1 MDSLA
6 KPVEERQAE
15 RFLELFDLVG
25 DRWLAELESLGGE
38 AEALQVGD
46 GFERAELP
54 QSDRSVEVQLSLR
67 PRHGAYDICAMAARK
82 PRSLSPVRRTAPNL
96 EGVEAPQQAAP
107 SVSEQKINQY
117 RKRRYQALHAET
129 EAANKRRAAGK
140 ATARDRIEM
149 LLDEGSFVELDVFAT
164 HRAQGFGMEDRRIA
178 GDGVVAGFGEIDRR
192 PVAIYAYDATVF
204 GGSLGEVTAEKI
216 VKVQELALRNR
227 VPIIGINDS
236 GGARIQE
243 GVVALAGYADIF
255 FRNVRSSGV
264 IPQLSVIAGPCTGG
278 AVYSPA
284 ITDFIFIV
292 AGQGY
297 MFITGPEV
305 IKVVTGEAVSF
316 DELGGGHVHN
326 ATSGVAHFL
335 PKSEQECAAG
345 VRKLLSYLPLSNT
358 ERPPFVPTTDD
369 LERADPELQTI
380 VPESPNKPYD
390 MRDVVSRVLDGRE
403 FFEVQPFFAQNIIV
417 GLGRLGG
424 HVVGVVGNQP
434 KVLAGAIDINAS
446 VKAARFI
453 RFCDAFGIPILS
465 FVDVPGYLPGRDQE
479 HGGIIRH
486 GAKLLYAY
494 AEATVPKLAVITR
507 KNYGG
512 AYTVMSPKQMG
523 ADLNL
528 AWPTAEIAVMG
539 PEAAVNIIYKR
550 DLASAPDPAARRKE
564 LVAEYTTRFANPY
577 VAAERGYI
585 DDVIE
590 PSQTR
595 RELVRGLQL
604 CLRKTVERPSRKHGN
619 IPL

>member
-1 MDSLA
+1 MN
-6 KPVEERQAE
+6 
-15 RFLELFDLVG
+15 
-25 DRWLAELESLGGE
+25 
-38 AEALQVGD
+38 
-46 GFERAELP
+46 
-54 QSDRSVEVQLSLR
+54 
-67 PRHGAYDICAMAARK
+67 ARK
-82 PRSLSPVRRTAPNL
+82 PRSLTPVRRTTPDV
-96 EGVEAPQQAAP
+96 EGVEAPERAP
-107 SVSEQKINQY
+107 ATISEQKINQY
-117 RKRRYQALHAET
+117 RKRRYEALHAET
-129 EAANKRRAAGK
+129 EAANRRRATGK
-140 ATARDRIEM
+140 ATARERVEM
-149 LLDEGSFVELDVFAT
+149 LLDAGSFVELDVFAT
-164 HRAQGFGMEDRRIA
+164 HRAYGFGMEDRRIA
-178 GDGVVAGFGEIDRR
+178 GDGVVAGFGEVDRR
-192 PVAIYAYDATVF
+192 PVAVYAYDATVF

-255 FRNVRSSGV
+255 YRNVRSSGV
-264 IPQLSVIAGPCTGG
+264 IPQISVIAGPCTGG

-305 IKVVTGEAVSF
+305 IRVVTGEKVTF
-316 DELGGGHVHN
+316 DELGGGDVHN

-335 PKSEQECAAG
+335 PKNEAACAAG
-345 VRKLLSYLPLSNT
+345 VRKLLTYLPSSNG
-358 ERPPFVPTTDD
+358 ERPPYLPTTDD

-380 VPESPNKPYD
+380 VPEAPNKPYD
-390 MRDVVSRVLDGRE
+390 MRQVVSRVLDNRE
-403 FFEVQPFFAQNIIV
+403 FFEIQAFFAPNIVI

-424 HVVGVVGNQP
+424 HVVGIVGNQP

-453 RFCDAFGIPILS
+453 RFCDAFGIPIIS

-494 AEATVPKLAVITR
+494 AEATVPKLTVITR
-507 KNYGG
+507 KDYGG
-512 AYTVMSPKQMG
+512 AYCVMSPKQMG

-539 PEAAVNIIYKR
+539 PEAAVNIVYKR
-550 DLASAPDPAARRKE
+550 DLTVAKDPASRRKE
-564 LVAEYTTRFANPY
+564 LVAEYTARFANPY

-595 RELVRGLQL
+595 RELVRGLQV
-604 CLRKTVERPSRKHGN
+604 CLSKTVERPARKHGN

>member
-1 MDSLA
+1 
-6 KPVEERQAE
+6 
-15 RFLELFDLVG
+15 
-25 DRWLAELESLGGE
+25 
-38 AEALQVGD
+38 
-46 GFERAELP
+46 
-54 QSDRSVEVQLSLR
+54 
-67 PRHGAYDICAMAARK
+67 MAARK

-564 LVAEYTTRFANPY
+564 LVAEYTTRFASPY

>member
-1 MDSLA
+1 MS
-6 KPVEERQAE
+6 
-15 RFLELFDLVG
+15 
-25 DRWLAELESLGGE
+25 SGGPYSGI
-38 AEALQVGD
+38 A
-46 GFERAELP
+46 P
-54 QSDRSVEVQLSLR
+54 T
-67 PRHGAYDICAMAARK
+67 ICAMAARRPK
-82 PRSLSPVRRTAPNL
+82 SLTPVRRTTPTL
-96 EGVEAPQQAAP
+96 EGVEAPHRVQTT
-107 SVSEQKINQY
+107 VSEQKINQY

-129 EAANKRRAAGK
+129 AAANRRRAAGK
-140 ATARDRIEM
+140 ATARDRVEM
-149 LLDEGSFVELDVFAT
+149 LLDDGSFVELDVFAA
-164 HRAQGFGMEDRRIA
+164 HRAHGFGMEERRIA

-192 PVAIYAYDATVF
+192 PVAVYAYDATVF

-255 FRNVRSSGV
+255 LRNVRSSGV
-264 IPQLSVIAGPCTGG
+264 IPQLSVIAG
-278 AVYSPA
+278 
-284 ITDFIFIV
+284 
-292 AGQGY
+292 QGY
-297 MFITGPEV
+297 IFITGPEV
-305 IKVVTGEAVSF
+305 IRVVTGESVSF
-316 DELGGGHVHN
+316 DELGGGDVHN

-335 PKSEQECAAG
+335 PQTEEDCAAG
-345 VRKLLSYLPLSNT
+345 VRKLLSYLPSSNG
-358 ERPPFVPTTDD
+358 EAPPFIPTSDD
-369 LERADPELQTI
+369 LELADPELQTI

-390 MRDVVSRVLDGRE
+390 MRELVSRVLDNRE
-403 FFEVQPFFAQNIIV
+403 FFEVQPFFAPNIIV

-424 HVVGVVGNQP
+424 HVVGIVGNQP

-453 RFCDAFGIPILS
+453 RFCDAFGIPIIS

-494 AEATVPKLAVITR
+494 AEATVPKLTVITR
-507 KNYGG
+507 KDYGG
-512 AYTVMSPKQMG
+512 AYCVMSPKQMG

-539 PEAAVNIIYKR
+539 PEAAVNIIYRR
-550 DLASAPDPAARRKE
+550 DLAGAKDPAARRKE
-564 LVAEYTTRFANPY
+564 LVAEYTAKFANPY

-604 CLRKTVERPSRKHGN
+604 CLRKTVERPPRKHGN

>member
-1 MDSLA
+1 
-6 KPVEERQAE
+6 
-15 RFLELFDLVG
+15 
-25 DRWLAELESLGGE
+25 
-38 AEALQVGD
+38 
-46 GFERAELP
+46 
-54 QSDRSVEVQLSLR
+54 
-67 PRHGAYDICAMAARK
+67 MASRK
-82 PRSLSPVRRTAPNL
+82 PRGFSPVRRNKPA
-96 EGVEAPQQAAP
+96 VEPAAP
-107 SVSEQKINQY
+107 PDLTPASVSEQKLNAY
-117 RKRRYQALHAET
+117 RKKRYGVLHPGGPALE
-129 EAANKRRAAGK
+129 KRRAEGK
-140 ATARDRIEM
+140 LTARERIDA
-149 LLDEGSFVELDVFAT
+149 LLDEGSFVELDIFAT
-164 HRAQGFGMEDRRIA
+164 HRAHGFGMEERRVA
-178 GDGVVAGFGEIDRR
+178 GDGVVSGFGQVGGRD
-192 PVAIYAYDATVF
+192 VAVYAYDATVL

-335 PKSEQECAAG
+335 PRSEQECAAG
-345 VRKLLSYLPLSNT
+345 VRKLLSYLPSSNA

-369 LERADPELQTI
+369 LERADAELQTI

-390 MRDVVSRVLDGRE
+390 MREVVSRVLDGRE
-403 FFEVQPFFAQNIIV
+403 FFEVQPFFAPNIIV

-424 HVVGVVGNQP
+424 HVVGIVGNQP

-453 RFCDAFGIPILS
+453 RFCDAFGIPIIS

-512 AYTVMSPKQMG
+512 AYTVMS
-523 ADLNL
+523 
-528 AWPTAEIAVMG
+528 
-539 PEAAVNIIYKR
+539 
-550 DLASAPDPAARRKE
+550 
-564 LVAEYTTRFANPY
+564 
-577 VAAERGYI
+577 
-585 DDVIE
+585 
-590 PSQTR
+590 
-595 RELVRGLQL
+595 
-604 CLRKTVERPSRKHGN
+604 
-619 IPL
+619 

>member
-1 MDSLA
+1 MA
-6 KPVEERQAE
+6 TRKPSPVPPAR
-15 RFLELFDLVG
+15 RT
-25 DRWLAELESLGGE
+25 RP
-38 AEALQVGD
+38 
-46 GFERAELP
+46 ELP
-54 QSDRSVEVQLSLR
+54 RVE
-67 PRHGAYDICAMAARK
+67 PPA
-82 PRSLSPVRRTAPNL
+82 RTA
-96 EGVEAPQQAAP
+96 AT
-107 SVSEQKINQY
+107 VSEQKINQY
-117 RKRRYQALHAET
+117 RKRRYQALHADT
-129 EAANKRRAAGK
+129 DAANKRRAAGK

-149 LLDEGSFVELDVFAT
+149 LVDEGSFVELDLFAT
-164 HRAQGFGMEDRRIA
+164 NRAYGFGMEDKRVA
-178 GDGVVAGFGEIDRR
+178 GDGVVAGFGDVDGR
-192 PVAIYAYDATVF
+192 PVAVYAYDPTVF

-335 PKSEQECAAG
+335 PRSEQECAAG
-345 VRKLLSYLPLSNT
+345 VRKLLSYLPSSNA

-369 LERADPELQTI
+369 LERADAELQTI

-390 MRDVVSRVLDGRE
+390 MRQVVSRVLDGRE
-403 FFEVQPFFAQNIIV
+403 FFEVQPFFAPNIIV

-424 HVVGVVGNQP
+424 HVVGIVGNQP
-434 KVLAGAIDINAS
+434 KVLAGAIDIHAS
-446 VKAARFI
+446 GKAGRFT
-453 RFCDAFGIPILS
+453 RVCDAFGIPRIS
-465 FVDVPGYLPGRDQE
+465 FLDVPGYLPGRDQE
-479 HGGIIRH
+479 PGGSIRPC
-486 GAKLLYAY
+486 AQPLQPYARG
-494 AEATVPKLAVITR
+494 TVPKRAVITR

-528 AWPTAEIAVMG
+528 AWPTAEIAVIG
-539 PEAAVNIIYKR
+539 PDAAGNIIYKP
-550 DLASAPDPAARRKE
+550 DLAAARDPVARRKE
-564 LVAEYTTRFANPY
+564 LVAEDTSRFAHPS
-577 VAAERGYI
+577 VAAERGSI
-585 DDVIE
+585 DGVTT
-590 PSQTR
+590 P
-595 RELVRGLQL
+595 
-604 CLRKTVERPSRKHGN
+604 H
-619 IPL
+619 

>member
-1 MDSLA
+1 
-6 KPVEERQAE
+6 
-15 RFLELFDLVG
+15 
-25 DRWLAELESLGGE
+25 
-38 AEALQVGD
+38 
-46 GFERAELP
+46 
-54 QSDRSVEVQLSLR
+54 
-67 PRHGAYDICAMAARK
+67 
-82 PRSLSPVRRTAPNL
+82 
-96 EGVEAPQQAAP
+96 
-107 SVSEQKINQY
+107 
-117 RKRRYQALHAET
+117 
-129 EAANKRRAAGK
+129 
-140 ATARDRIEM
+140 
-149 LLDEGSFVELDVFAT
+149 
-164 HRAQGFGMEDRRIA
+164 
-178 GDGVVAGFGEIDRR
+178 
-192 PVAIYAYDATVF
+192 F

-255 FRNVRSSGV
+255 YRNVRSSGV

-316 DELGGGHVHN
+316 DELGGGQVHN

-335 PKSEQECAAG
+335 PKTEQECAAA
-345 VRKLLSYLPLSNT
+345 VRKLLSYLPSSNN

-390 MRDVVSRVLDGRE
+390 MREVVSRVLDSRE
-403 FFEVQPFFAQNIIV
+403 FFEVQPFFAPNIVV

-424 HVVGVVGNQP
+424 HVVGIVGNQP

-453 RFCDAFGIPILS
+453 RFCDAFGIPIIS

-494 AEATVPKLAVITR
+494 AEATVPKLTVITR
-507 KNYGG
+507 KDYGG
-512 AYTVMSPKQMG
+512 AYCVMSPKQMG

-550 DLASAPDPAARRKE
+550 DLVAAPDPVARRKA
-564 LVAEYTTRFANPY
+564 LVAEPDQARIGSRPAALFA
-577 VAAERGYI
+577 
-585 DDVIE
+585 
-590 PSQTR
+590 
-595 RELVRGLQL
+595 
-604 CLRKTVERPSRKHGN
+604 
-619 IPL
+619 

>member
-1 MDSLA
+1 
-6 KPVEERQAE
+6 
-15 RFLELFDLVG
+15 
-25 DRWLAELESLGGE
+25 
-38 AEALQVGD
+38 
-46 GFERAELP
+46 
-54 QSDRSVEVQLSLR
+54 
-67 PRHGAYDICAMAARK
+67 MAARK
-82 PRSLSPVRRTAPNL
+82 PRSLSPVRRTTPSL
-96 EGVEAPQQAAP
+96 EGVEAPQREATT
-107 SVSEQKINQY
+107 VSEQKINQY

-164 HRAQGFGMEDRRIA
+164 HRAHGFGMEDRKIA

-192 PVAIYAYDATVF
+192 PVAVYAYDATVF

-255 FRNVRSSGV
+255 YRNVRSSGV

-335 PKSEQECAAG
+335 PKTEQECAAG
-345 VRKLLSYLPLSNT
+345 VRKLLSYLPSSNS

-390 MRDVVSRVLDGRE
+390 MRGVVSRVLDGRE
-403 FFEVQPFFAQNIIV
+403 FFEVQPFFAPNIIV

-424 HVVGVVGNQP
+424 HAVGIVGNQP

-512 AYTVMSPKQMG
+512 AYTVMSPRVTCRAGTKS
-523 ADLNL
+523 
-528 AWPTAEIAVMG
+528 TAGSFVTA
-539 PEAAVNIIYKR
+539 PSCSTRTPKR
-550 DLASAPDPAARRKE
+550 R
-564 LVAEYTTRFANPY
+564 
-577 VAAERGYI
+577 
-585 DDVIE
+585 
-590 PSQTR
+590 
-595 RELVRGLQL
+595 
-604 CLRKTVERPSRKHGN
+604 SRSSR
-619 IPL
+619 

>member
-1 MDSLA
+1 
-6 KPVEERQAE
+6 
-15 RFLELFDLVG
+15 
-25 DRWLAELESLGGE
+25 
-38 AEALQVGD
+38 
-46 GFERAELP
+46 
-54 QSDRSVEVQLSLR
+54 
-67 PRHGAYDICAMAARK
+67 MAARK
-82 PRSLSPVRRTAPNL
+82 PKSLSPVRRTPPRVD
-96 EGVEAPQQAAP
+96 GVEAPERAAA

-117 RKRRYQALHAET
+117 RKRRYQALHSEN
-129 EAANKRRAAGK
+129 EAANKRRAKGL
-140 ATARDRIEM
+140 ATARERVEM
-149 LLDEGSFVELDVFAT
+149 LLDDGSFVELDLFAA
-164 HRAQGFGMEDRRIA
+164 HRAHGFGMEERRIA

-192 PVAIYAYDATVF
+192 PVAVYAYDATVF

-264 IPQLSVIAGPCTGG
+264 IPQISVIAGPCTGG

-305 IKVVTGEAVSF
+305 IRVVTGEHVNF
-316 DELGGGHVHN
+316 EELGGGNVHN
-326 ATSGVAHFL
+326 VTSGVAHFL
-335 PKSEQECAAG
+335 PKTEEECAAG
-345 VRKLLSYLPLSNT
+345 VRRLLSYLPSSNG
-358 ERPPFVPTTDD
+358 ERPPYQPTADD
-369 LERADPELQTI
+369 PERADRELQTI
-380 VPESPNKPYD
+380 VPEAPNKPYD
-390 MRDVVSRVLDGRE
+390 MRDVLGRVLDDRE
-403 FFEVQPFFAQNIIV
+403 FFEVQPFFAPNIIV
-417 GLGRLGG
+417 GLRRLGG
-424 HVVGVVGNQP
+424 HVVGIVGNQP

-453 RFCDAFGIPILS
+453 RFCDAFGIPIVS

-494 AEATVPKLAVITR
+494 AEATVPKLTVITR
-507 KNYGG
+507 KDYGG
-512 AYTVMSPKQMG
+512 AYCVMSPKQMG

-550 DLASAPDPAARRKE
+550 DLVAAPDPASRRKE
-564 LVAEYTTRFANPY
+564 LVAEYTARFANPY
-577 VAAERGYI
+577 VAAERGYV

-590 PSQTR
+590 PSETR
-595 RELVRGLQL
+595 RELIRGLEL
-604 CLRKTVERPSRKHGN
+604 GLRKTVERPERKHGN

>member
-1 MDSLA
+1 M
-6 KPVEERQAE
+6 
-15 RFLELFDLVG
+15 
-25 DRWLAELESLGGE
+25 
-38 AEALQVGD
+38 
-46 GFERAELP
+46 
-54 QSDRSVEVQLSLR
+54 
-67 PRHGAYDICAMAARK
+67 
-82 PRSLSPVRRTAPNL
+82 SPVRRTTPTV
-96 EGVEAPQQAAP
+96 ESVEAPERAP
-107 SVSEQKINQY
+107 ASVSEQKINQY
-117 RKRRYQALHAET
+117 RKRRYQALHSEN
-129 EAANKRRAAGK
+129 EAANKRRARGLSS
-140 ATARDRIEM
+140 ARERIEM
-149 LLDEGSFVELDVFAT
+149 LLDDGSFVELDLFAT
-164 HRAQGFGMEDRRIA
+164 HRATGFGMEDRKIA

-192 PVAIYAYDATVF
+192 PIAVYAYDATVY

-255 FRNVRSSGV
+255 YRNVQSSGV
-264 IPQLSVIAGPCTGG
+264 IPQISIIAGPCTGG

-305 IKVVTGEAVSF
+305 IRVVTGEHVNF
-316 DELGGGHVHN
+316 EELGGGDVHN
-326 ATSGVAHFL
+326 VTSGVAHFL
-335 PKSEQECAAG
+335 PKTEEECAAG
-345 VRKLLSYLPLSNT
+345 VRRLLSYLPSSNG
-358 ERPPFVPTTDD
+358 EPPPYLPTTDD
-369 LERADPELQTI
+369 PERADRELQTI
-380 VPESPNKPYD
+380 VPEAPNKPYD
-390 MRDVVSRVLDGRE
+390 MRELVGRVLDNRE
-403 FFEVQPFFAQNIIV
+403 FFEVQPFFAPNII
-417 GLGRLGG
+417 
-424 HVVGVVGNQP
+424 GNQP
-434 KVLAGAIDINAS
+434 KALAGAIDINAS

-453 RFCDAFGIPILS
+453 RFCDAFGIPIVS

-507 KNYGG
+507 KDYGG

-539 PEAAVNIIYKR
+539 PEAAVNIVYKR
-550 DLASAPDPAARRKE
+550 ELAAAPDPAARRKE
-564 LVAEYTTRFANPY
+564 LVAEYTAKFANPY

-590 PSQTR
+590 PSETR
-595 RELVRGLQL
+595 RALIRGLDL
-604 CLRKTVERPSRKHGN
+604 GRRKTVERPVRKHGN

>member
-1 MDSLA
+1 M
-6 KPVEERQAE
+6 
-15 RFLELFDLVG
+15 
-25 DRWLAELESLGGE
+25 
-38 AEALQVGD
+38 
-46 GFERAELP
+46 
-54 QSDRSVEVQLSLR
+54 
-67 PRHGAYDICAMAARK
+67 
-82 PRSLSPVRRTAPNL
+82 SPVRRTTPTV
-96 EGVEAPQQAAP
+96 EGVEAPERGPA

-117 RKRRYQALHAET
+117 RKRRYQALHTEN
-129 EAANKRRAAGK
+129 EAAIKRRAKGLSS
-140 ATARDRIEM
+140 ARERIEM
-149 LLDEGSFVELDVFAT
+149 LLDEGTFVELDLFAT
-164 HRAQGFGMEDRRIA
+164 HRAHGFGMEDRKIA
-178 GDGVVAGFGEIDRR
+178 GDGVVAGFGEVARR
-192 PVAIYAYDATVF
+192 PVAVYSYDATVY

-255 FRNVRSSGV
+255 YRNVRSSGV
-264 IPQLSVIAGPCTGG
+264 IPQISVIAGPCTGG

-305 IKVVTGEAVSF
+305 IRVVTGEHVNF
-316 DELGGGHVHN
+316 EDLGGGDVHN
-326 ATSGVAHFL
+326 VTSGVAHFL
-335 PKSEQECAAG
+335 PKTEEECAAG
-345 VRKLLSYLPLSNT
+345 VRRLLSYLPSSNG
-358 ERPPFVPTTDD
+358 ERPPYLPTTDD
-369 LERADPELQTI
+369 PERADRELQTI
-380 VPESPNKPYD
+380 VPEAPNKPYD
-390 MRDVVSRVLDGRE
+390 MREVVGRILDNRE
-403 FFEVQPFFAQNIIV
+403 FFEVQPFFAPNIIV
-417 GLGRLGG
+417 GFGRLGG
-424 HVVGVVGNQP
+424 HVVGIVGNQP

-453 RFCDAFGIPILS
+453 RFCDAFGIAIVS

-494 AEATVPKLAVITR
+494 AEASVPKLAVITR
-507 KNYGG
+507 KDYGG

-539 PEAAVNIIYKR
+539 PDAAVNIIYKR
-550 DLASAPDPAARRKE
+550 DLAAAPDPVARRKE
-564 LVAEYTTRFANPY
+564 LVAEYTARFANPY

-590 PSQTR
+590 PSETR
-595 RELVRGLQL
+595 RALIRGLEIG
-604 CLRKTVERPSRKHGN
+604 LRKTIERPPRKHGN